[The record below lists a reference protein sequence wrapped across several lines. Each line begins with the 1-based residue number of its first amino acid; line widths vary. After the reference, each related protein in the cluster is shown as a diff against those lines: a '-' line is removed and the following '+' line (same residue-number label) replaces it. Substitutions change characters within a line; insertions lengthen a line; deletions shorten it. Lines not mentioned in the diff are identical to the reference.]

1 VTVSLRAF
9 AESDA
14 TRLAEIATASNIAD
28 GRPVVVTSTEILE
41 ELTPPNV
48 EPSLDVVVAV
58 DDDTIVGYGYTYM
71 LHNPDG
77 DERCYAFGFVD
88 PSARGR
94 GIGASI
100 LTTTIERAREI
111 LSSSHGRGERFVRTD
126 CAVENTAARTLYE
139 RAGLTPVRWFSDLAR
154 PLDVPLDIA
163 TSSDVIIAPWDDFDT
178 EVLRDVKNSAFAD
191 HWGSTPTSTENWTQ
205 LTDGYGARR
214 DLSFVA
220 TIADTPV
227 GLLLT
232 HRFPADD
239 DVVGGRYGWI
249 DKLATLREFRGR
261 GIASSLIAHALAAYR
276 EEGLTHAALGVDTDN
291 PTGASRLYSN
301 LGFVPLHGTVTYSLT
316 LPH

>member
-1 VTVSLRAF
+1 MTVALRAF

-14 TRLAEIATASNIAD
+14 ARLAEIATASNIAD
-28 GRPVVVTSTEILE
+28 GRPVVVTQTEILE
-41 ELTPPNV
+41 EFVPPNV
-48 EPSLDVVVAV
+48 EPADDVIVAV
-58 DDDTIVGYGYTYM
+58 DGDTIVGYGFTYM

-77 DERCYAFGFVD
+77 DERCYVFGHVE

-94 GIGASI
+94 GIGTSI
-100 LTTTIERAREI
+100 LSATIERARQI

-126 CAVENTAARTLYE
+126 CAVENTAARILYE

-154 PLDVPLDIA
+154 PLEVPLDI
-163 TSSDVIIAPWDDFDT
+163 TKPNGVTIAPWDDFDT

-191 HWGSTPTSTENWTQ
+191 HWGSTPTSMENWTQ
-205 LTDGYGARR
+205 MTKGYGARR

-220 TIADTPV
+220 TIDDTPV

-261 GIASSLIAHALAAYR
+261 GIASSLIAHALIAYR
-276 EEGLTHAALGVDTDN
+276 KEGLTHAALGVDSDN
-291 PTGASRLYSN
+291 PTGASRLYSS

-316 LPH
+316 LPR